1 MKIFEMEME
10 NALKG
15 IYAEVK
21 HTNKILETRFDSEIP
36 FTSQE
41 KFAEQRIS
49 MKKKSTI
56 SFTSQEK
63 FAEQRNS
70 MKKKST
76 HTLINYEQRKYEVMQ
91 DVFANTI
98 VWMIVNPDDVADEFI
113 ERALDFSEKAADM
126 FIERLKAGGEKE

>member
-21 HTNKILETRFDSEIP
+21 HTNKMLETRFDSEIP

-41 KFAEQRIS
+41 KFAEQRNS

>member
-1 MKIFEMEME
+1 MEME

-21 HTNKILETRFDSEIP
+21 HTNKMLETRFDSEIP
-36 FTSQE
+36 
-41 KFAEQRIS
+41 
-49 MKKKSTI
+49 
-56 SFTSQEK
+56 FTSQEK

-76 HTLINYEQRKYEVMQ
+76 HTLSNYEQCKYEVRQ
-91 DVFANTI
+91 DVFTSTI
-98 VWMIVNPDDVADEFI
+98 VRLLVKTEDVADDFI
-113 ERALDFSEKAADM
+113 ERALVFSEKAAGM

>member
-1 MKIFEMEME
+1 MEME
-10 NALKG
+10 NSLKG

-21 HTNKILETRFDSEIP
+21 HMNKMLETRFDSDVS

-41 KFAEQRIS
+41 KFAEQRNS

-76 HTLINYEQRKYEVMQ
+76 HTLINYEQCKYEVMQ

>member
-1 MKIFEMEME
+1 MEME

-21 HTNKILETRFDSEIP
+21 HTNKMLETRFDSEIP

-41 KFAEQRIS
+41 KFAEQRNS

-63 FAEQRNS
+63 FAERRNS
-70 MKKKST
+70 MKKKPT
-76 HTLINYEQRKYEVMQ
+76 HTLIDYEQRKYEVMK
-91 DVFANTI
+91 DVFTNTI
-98 VWMIVNPDDVADEFI
+98 VDMAVKTDEVADTFI
-113 ERALDFSEKAADM
+113 ERALIFSEKAADK
-126 FIERLKAGGEKE
+126 FIERLKAGGERKW

>member
-21 HTNKILETRFDSEIP
+21 HTNKMLETRFD
-36 FTSQE
+36 
-41 KFAEQRIS
+41 RD
-49 MKKKSTI
+49 I

-76 HTLINYEQRKYEVMQ
+76 HTLINYEQRKYEVMK
-91 DVFANTI
+91 DVFTSTI
-98 VWMIVNPDDVADEFI
+98 VRMLLKTDDVADEFR
-113 ERALDFSEKAADM
+113 ERVLEFSEKAATK
-126 FIERLKAGGEKE
+126 FVERLKAGGEKR

>member
-21 HTNKILETRFDSEIP
+21 HTNKMLETRFDSEIP

-41 KFAEQRIS
+41 KFAEQRNS

-63 FAEQRNS
+63 FAERRNS

-76 HTLINYEQRKYEVMQ
+76 HTLINYEHRKYEVMK
-91 DVFANTI
+91 DVFTNTI
-98 VWMIVNPDDVADEFI
+98 VRMLVNPDDVADEFI
-113 ERALDFSEKAADM
+113 ERALVFSEKAADM
-126 FIERLKAGGEKE
+126 FIERLKAGGEKR

>member
-1 MKIFEMEME
+1 MKTFEMEMAS
-10 NALKG
+10 ALKG

-21 HTNKILETRFDSEIP
+21 HTNKILETRFDSD
-36 FTSQE
+36 
-41 KFAEQRIS
+41 
-49 MKKKSTI
+49 I

-91 DVFANTI
+91 DVFTNTI
-98 VWMIVNPDDVADEFI
+98 VRMLVNPDDVADEFI
-113 ERALDFSEKAADM
+113 ERALIFSEKAADM
-126 FIERLKAGGEKE
+126 FIERLKAGGEKR

>member
-21 HTNKILETRFDSEIP
+21 HTNKILE
-36 FTSQE
+36 
-41 KFAEQRIS
+41 
-49 MKKKSTI
+49 
-56 SFTSQEK
+56 TSQEK

-91 DVFANTI
+91 DIYTNTI
-98 VWMIVNPDDVADEFI
+98 VRMVVKKDEVADTFI
-113 ERALDFSEKAADM
+113 ERALIFSEKAADK

>member
-21 HTNKILETRFDSEIP
+21 HTNKILETRFNSD
-36 FTSQE
+36 
-41 KFAEQRIS
+41 
-49 MKKKSTI
+49 I

-63 FAEQRNS
+63 FDEHRNS

-76 HTLINYEQRKYEVMQ
+76 HTLINYEQCKYEVMQ
-91 DVFANTI
+91 DIFTNTI
-98 VWMIVNPDDVADEFI
+98 VRMVVKKDEVADTFI
-113 ERALDFSEKAADM
+113 ERALVFSEKAADM
-126 FIERLKAGGEKE
+126 FIEQLKAGGEKG

>member
-1 MKIFEMEME
+1 MTIFEMEME

-21 HTNKILETRFDSEIP
+21 HTNKMLETIFDSD
-36 FTSQE
+36 
-41 KFAEQRIS
+41 
-49 MKKKSTI
+49 I

-76 HTLINYEQRKYEVMQ
+76 HTLINYEQRKLEVMQ
-91 DVFANTI
+91 DIFTNTI
-98 VWMIVNPDDVADEFI
+98 VRMVVKTDEVADKFI
-113 ERALDFSEKAADM
+113 ERALDFSEKAADK
-126 FIERLKAGGEKE
+126 FIERLKAGGEKR

>member
-41 KFAEQRIS
+41 KFAEQRNS

>member
-1 MKIFEMEME
+1 MKTFEMEMAS
-10 NALKG
+10 ALKG

-21 HTNKILETRFDSEIP
+21 HTNKILETRFDSDIS

-41 KFAEQRIS
+41 KFAEQRNS